1 MMARSKVV
9 RVHEISRPRSG
20 AARPEPSRAKPR
32 ATPRRA
38 VDGGVA
44 VAPRHDQ
51 QRHLHRVVPS
61 RPQRLSVTLTTKA
74 SMPTVHVKGC
84 TAEPAQPRETRNRHE
99 LDHRQPEARE
109 LQRGPTGSASH
120 APSPSPT
127 WGRRRAKSPRAAH
140 SSTETSL
147 HAAATSERMQSSPP
161 PEPPLEHP
169 PKVRADTR

>member
-1 MMARSKVV
+1 MARSKVV

-61 RPQRLSVTLTTKA
+61 RPQRLSVTLTTQA

-84 TAEPAQPRETRNRHE
+84 TAELAQPRETRNRHE
-99 LDHRQPEARE
+99 LDHRQPEARNE
-109 LQRGPTGSASH
+109 AQLVVPRT
-120 APSPSPT
+120 
-127 WGRRRAKSPRAAH
+127 RRRPARHGEDGEPRPKSPRAAH